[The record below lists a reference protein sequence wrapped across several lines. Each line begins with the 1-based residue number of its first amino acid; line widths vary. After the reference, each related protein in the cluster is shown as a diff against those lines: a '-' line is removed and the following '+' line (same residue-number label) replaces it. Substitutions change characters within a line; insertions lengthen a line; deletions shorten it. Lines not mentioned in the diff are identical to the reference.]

1 MVVVASLAG
10 YDAAPAW
17 YLNVMATPE
26 CWVQCDHK
34 RMPAIAR
41 DASPEER
48 ATLWPRLVAMFPT
61 WGYFQSQTDRPF
73 GIVILTPTASA

>member
-1 MVVVASLAG
+1 M
-10 YDAAPAW
+10 
-17 YLNVMATPE
+17 
-26 CWVQCDHK
+26 
-34 RMPAIAR
+34 RAIAR